1 MMKEQLL
8 KLRKEMKKPAF
19 VVKESN
25 FSARVKVRWRFPRGR
40 HSKVRQMHCGR
51 PAMPNPGYGAPV
63 AVRGLHSSGLEM
75 VLVHNAEELQSL
87 NQKTQ
92 GAIIA
97 ASVGARKRVS
107 LLQTAQQK
115 NITLLNVKDAG
126 AAAKKLVS
134 DFEQRKEVRK
144 IRAVETTKKEEQ
156 KRKRAEEKEE
166 KKSSHSGPSRRD
178 APNASEVGDVPNGT
192 KSETKESAEEHAK
205 KEHEMMEKTIT
216 KKQ

>member
-1 MMKEQLL
+1 
-8 KLRKEMKKPAF
+8 MKKPEF

-51 PAMPNPGYGAPV
+51 PAMPNPGYGAPA

-75 VLVHNAEELQSL
+75 AVVHNLQELQSL
-87 NQKTQ
+87 NPKTQ

-107 LLQTAQQK
+107 LLETAQQK
-115 NITLLNVKDAG
+115 KITLLNVKDTS

-134 DFEQRKEVRK
+134 EFQERKEARK
-144 IRAVETTKKEEQ
+144 KKALESTKKEEQ
-156 KRKRAEEKEE
+156 KKKKAEDLAKKEKEE
-166 KKSSHSGPSRRD
+166 QKKT
-178 APNASEVGDVPNGT
+178 AAAE
-192 KSETKESAEEHAK
+192 ETAEEHTK
-205 KEHEMMEKTIT
+205 KETELMEKTIT
-216 KKQ
+216 KRQ